1 MITGGINII
10 PHSPPAAVA
19 EIVQGAELLGLTRSC
34 MMDEGLDTR
43 DVYVCM
49 TAAALRTEKI
59 HLGTL
64 ITNPYTRHPGV
75 TAATVATL
83 DEISG
88 GRAFMGLGAGG
99 SLTLGPLDIERR
111 KPITAVREMI
121 QTTRALFAG
130 EQVNF
135 QGEHVRFKD
144 ARLEYARP
152 GIPIWVAGRGRQMLS
167 LAGEAADGV
176 SLDFIHRDFVGE
188 TIEIVTTAAEK
199 AGHARPRINYST
211 NIITSDAMLEEMRP
225 FSTFTLVD
233 SQPDVKK
240 AIGITPDE
248 VENIRATMSSQGLK
262 AAGKLVKEEWM
273 RPFMLIGSVE
283 ECAAEL
289 KRFINKLPVDEVTH
303 PIHDTESAPERM
315 ETLAKVIALVN
326 N

>member
-10 PHSPPAAVA
+10 PHSPPAVVA
-19 EIVQGAELLGLTRSC
+19 QIVQEAERLGLRRAC

-59 HLGTL
+59 QLGTL

-75 TAATVATL
+75 TAAAVATL
-83 DEISG
+83 DELSG

-99 SLTLGPLDIERR
+99 SLTLGPLEIERR

-121 QTTRALFAG
+121 QTSRALFAG

-135 QGEHVRFKD
+135 QGEHVRFKN
-144 ARLEYARP
+144 ARLVYARP
-152 GIPIWVAGRGRQMLS
+152 GIPIWIAGRGQQMLA
-167 LAGEAADGV
+167 LAGEMADGA
-176 SLDFIHRDFVGE
+176 SLDFIHRDFVSE
-188 TIEIVTTAAEK
+188 NIKIITSAAEK
-199 AGHARPRINYST
+199 AGHSRPRINYST
-211 NIITSDAMLEEMRP
+211 NIVTSDAMLDEMRP
-225 FSTFTLVD
+225 FCTFTLVD

-248 VENIRATMSSQGLK
+248 VANIRAVMNSQGLI
-262 AAGKLVKEEWM
+262 AAGKFVKEEWM

-283 ECAAEL
+283 ECAAQL
-289 KRFINKLPVDEVTH
+289 KRFLEKHPIDEVTL
-303 PIHDTESAPERM
+303 PVHDSETAVERIR
-315 ETLAKVIALVN
+315 TFAKIIALATG
-326 N
+326 